1 MGAVMKKASLVIGIL
16 LMILAGAAFVICL
29 ALPAI
34 TNNHVSFEES
44 LLGLIP
50 SAIVFFL
57 AFVVTVISAI
67 FVLRARK
74 PGRTQ

>member
-1 MGAVMKKASLVIGIL
+1 MKKARLVIGIL

-29 ALPAI
+29 ALPAM
-34 TNNHVSFEES
+34 TSSRVSFEES
-44 LLGLIP
+44 LFGLIP

-67 FVLRARK
+67 FVFRARK
-74 PGRTQ
+74 PGGTH

>member
-1 MGAVMKKASLVIGIL
+1 MKKASLVIGIL

-34 TNNHVSFEES
+34 TSNHVSFEES

-57 AFVVTVISAI
+57 GFVVTVISAI
-67 FVLRARK
+67 FVFRARK
-74 PGRTQ
+74 SGPAQ

>member
-1 MGAVMKKASLVIGIL
+1 MKTASLVIGVL

-29 ALPAI
+29 ALPSI

-44 LLGLIP
+44 LLGVIP

-67 FVLRARK
+67 FVFRARASK
-74 PGRTQ
+74 RTH